1 MFDQFYVP
9 QGTANFLKAEIRD
22 YIILNSKF
30 PSMSSTA
37 YTAESHEMHVLL
49 TDWKQV

>member
-1 MFDQFYVP
+1 MFDQLYVP
-9 QGTANFLKAEIRD
+9 KGTANFLKAEIRD

-30 PSMSSTA
+30 PSVSSIA
-37 YTAESHEMHVLL
+37 YTVESHEMRVLL